1 MKKIIQ
7 YATTLLLL
15 MVVGISCEEGNDN
28 WRIITDVQPGL
39 YISGDATIYS
49 ADATSSLLKKPA
61 FDGKAD
67 DVEMLGIYT
76 WLKKDGA
83 FTILE
88 VDADGKQVRYGKGE
102 TVADGTGTSAMV
114 AEAAGFSV
122 DEDGL
127 YYVAYNKKDKQLSII
142 PVKFGIIGDAT
153 PGKWSD
159 ETPMT
164 GVSYDAAQAVVEF
177 SLKDV
182 VLDKKEMKFRYL
194 ATWGVELPYDGGLVK
209 IHTNMGAVSAGNLSE
224 AFSECEGGGA
234 NFAISKAGVYD
245 ITLKL
250 DLRRGVF
257 SAKGVCTA
265 EDTSSATLPEKMFII
280 GSPWSWDWANAP
292 EMNLVHS
299 HDGLFWGIYYLNAG
313 AEVKFNN
320 ELSWS
325 AGDNFGAE
333 TADPKGFGEY
343 AAGGSNLKVENEGY
357 YQILVKCVLS
367 ADKKSVERSIVL
379 SEPVPYLIGNT
390 IGSWDIKDENKFTLD
405 AATKEYVSPALT
417 ASDNL
422 RICVKL
428 DGCDWWQSE
437 FNVFDGKIVFRG
449 KGNDQEAVP
458 AQAGQVVRLNFQDN
472 TGTIK

>member
-15 MVVGISCEEGNDN
+15 LVVGTSCEEGNDN

-61 FDGKAD
+61 FDG
-67 DVEMLGIYT
+67 DVEGVEMVGIYT
-76 WLKKDGA
+76 WLKKDGS

-88 VDADGKQVRYGKGE
+88 VNAEGEQVRYGKGE
-102 TVADGTGTSAMV
+102 VVAAGTGTSNMV
-114 AEAAGFSV
+114 AGASAFSV

-153 PGKWSD
+153 PGKWSN

-164 GVSYDAAQAVVEF
+164 VSYNDAQATVEF
-177 SLKDV
+177 SLKDI
-182 VLDKKEMKFRYL
+182 VLDKKEMKFRYF
-194 ATWGVELPYDGGLVK
+194 ATWGVELPYDGSLVK
-209 IHTNMGAVSAGNLSE
+209 IHTNMGAVTAGPLSE
-224 AFSECEGGGA
+224 AYSECEGGGA
-234 NFAISKAGVYD
+234 NFSISKAGVYD

-250 DLRRGVF
+250 ELRRGVF

-280 GSPWSWDWANAP
+280 GSPWSWNWSNAP
-292 EMNLVHS
+292 EMNPVHS
-299 HDGLFWGIYYLNAG
+299 HDGLFWGIYYLDAN

-320 ELSWS
+320 ELSWD
-325 AGDNFGAE
+325 AGENFGVE
-333 TADPKGFGEY
+333 TGDAKGFGEY
-343 AAGGSNLKVENEGY
+343 PAGGSNLKVENAGY

-367 ADKKSVERSIVL
+367 ADKKSVVRTVVL

-390 IGSWDIKDENKFTLD
+390 IGSWEIKDENKFTLD
-405 AATKEYVSPALT
+405 ASTKEYVSPALT

-449 KGNDQEAVP
+449 KGGDQEAVP
-458 AQAGQVVRLNFQDN
+458 AQAGQVVRLNFQSN
-472 TGTIK
+472 TGSIK